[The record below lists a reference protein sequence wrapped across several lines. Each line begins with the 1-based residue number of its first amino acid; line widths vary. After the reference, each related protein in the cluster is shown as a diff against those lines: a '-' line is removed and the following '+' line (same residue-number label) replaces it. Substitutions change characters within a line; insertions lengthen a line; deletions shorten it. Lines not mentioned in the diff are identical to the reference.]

1 MSVRTITLTGTTAS
15 GGAAV
20 VDTPGPETGRIVKV
34 TVIGDDLDNSA
45 NFDLNPV
52 YHKTADGA
60 EALGQDIVNHEDVGT
75 ADVTELYPSRAIQD
89 VAGAGELY
97 AAAGETVPTRQYV
110 DGAVLRA
117 TIAAGGN
124 VKTFAVRITLET

>member
-1 MSVRTITLTGTTAS
+1 MSVRTITLTGTTDSS
-15 GGAAV
+15 GDAV
-20 VDTPGPETGRIVKV
+20 VDTPAPEVGRIVKV
-34 TVIGDDLDNSA
+34 TVIGDDLANSA

-60 EALGQDIVNHEDVGT
+60 EVLGQDIVDHEDVGT

-89 VAGAGELY
+89 ITGTGELY
-97 AAAGETVPTRQYV
+97 ASSGETVPTYQYI

-124 VKTFAVRITLET
+124 ATTFAIRITLET